1 MEIQDI
7 VRKIFGPGF
16 NELSDELAT
25 GVIGGAKSKVYN
37 FANPSSLSR
46 AECYIEAALAEDDAS
61 KIQEDQRPGR
71 IGPKLVKFDVAT
83 HHGLFIVSPDR
94 LSVNSQSNFS
104 TIKAN
109 TALYSGKWLYEVQLG
124 SKGVMQ
130 IGWGTAQCKF
140 SHESGVGDT
149 VTSFAYDGN
158 RVRKWNVTTYKYGEA
173 WLSGDII
180 GCALD
185 LDEGCV
191 SFYRNGRNLGV
202 AFENIPRG
210 AGIAY
215 FPTVSLAF
223 TENLMANFGS
233 TPLKYPVKG
242 YEAPQA
248 PPRNELKKVLLLLEW
263 LTRLLVQMKER
274 SRDTGF
280 RNFDESSTNVQQTS
294 KNNGV
299 MKRVS
304 IETYLLCLSR
314 LIIKYLGP
322 LLTSSHVTEALFIP
336 FIRRIKSSEKSQEQ
350 QNPQELML
358 CLDLMWM
365 FMEQE
370 EMKVCLENT
379 VVSLLSSFRHASLMI
394 SYPNQCDNLAPLIDL
409 CRHAKTRQHL
419 LQYVLFDRVR
429 FANFLHVKPLDEH
442 GLKEVVNK
450 IWWETDPPLIDDSL
464 DISKKS
470 YMDAC
475 NEIKNAISELEC
487 LQVELLVLLLDNN
500 DATNRTPSSR
510 TIFLTKFRRFLHENL
525 VSGRTPLPIT
535 VCCFHR
541 LLGAFKVLWLY
552 TEDTIFIPCRS
563 FYDGSLDYYGIDRL
577 GGVLSHLNKTY
588 KRDLIANLGSNHE
601 IIARM
606 EDGERRMAQESSS
619 ATAGVTA
626 SPNGTLMGEAGRAA
640 LNEIPT
646 LARLIS
652 MNSSGAPAAAT
663 AATVP
668 MILERLGYTS
678 SNNRRREEDTAR
690 RLARPGSAD
699 ERLSLLE
706 LLDGIILFYHAAAKK
721 QIAKIAGLRE
731 SMSEYIVALSE
742 ATRRLESINHNKK
755 SKDDEEA
762 INIERELI
770 RTIGVF
776 KKKLIEQSRHMAWV
790 RAAVYSEEK
799 QQQIAWLLRVV
810 TWTLAKSS
818 QEGSMFS
825 FVPEFYLEA
834 LSDLCLGLR
843 SHFHPTVPIEKIPDY
858 EALLIEVGQY
868 LCNHFLDPRIVNAN
882 SKDTLIL
889 TLAGFVS
896 NPLTLRGLERVS
908 EKSRLNF
915 VTNLLRPYENR
926 AWAQSNWVL
935 VRFWQGHGFAFRYET
950 SPHLSK
956 KIGPKMLQQDSIAQ
970 PIKPCPSIIY
980 QNHVKQVLLNNLSQT
995 IKFLNSLLNQLNWA
1009 FSEFIGMVQEI
1020 HNVSSRPERVFIE
1033 SRQLKIC
1040 ATCFDLAVSL
1050 LRVIE
1055 MIATIAPAIFNDP
1068 ARFSSENLLI
1078 RLCQLLCQILNRVSS
1093 QTSSFQHVVLL
1104 DIPDLETV
1112 DHFPILAAVIGILLA
1127 LLQQEITSKHAHE
1140 AKEVPRTTGT
1150 LLMEPSFQMS
1160 SLYFVLGEGTT
1171 KKPALKNIKTFT
1183 LLNYKED
1190 VSEADIVSVR
1200 DMIKHLE
1207 INRGLL
1213 PETRL
1218 ISDDDD
1224 TCTICYAYPIAVTF
1238 KPCNHRSCRGCIDRH
1253 VLNSRECFFCKTIII
1268 EIHDLEGQLL
1278 HDLTSSSSSSNSSE
1292 PSSGLPSAATP

>member
-394 SYPNQCDNLAPLIDL
+394 SYPNQCDNLVPLIDL

-419 LQYVLFDRVR
+419 LQ
-429 FANFLHVKPLDEH
+429 
-442 GLKEVVNK
+442 
-450 IWWETDPPLIDDSL
+450 
-464 DISKKS
+464 
-470 YMDAC
+470 
-475 NEIKNAISELEC
+475 
-487 LQVELLVLLLDNN
+487 
-500 DATNRTPSSR
+500 
-510 TIFLTKFRRFLHENL
+510 
-525 VSGRTPLPIT
+525 
-535 VCCFHR
+535 
-541 LLGAFKVLWLY
+541 
-552 TEDTIFIPCRS
+552 S

-606 EDGERRMAQESSS
+606 EEGERRMAQESSS

-626 SPNGTLMGEAGRAA
+626 SPNSTLMGEAGRAA

-652 MNSSGAPAAAT
+652 MNSSGAPSAAAT

-721 QIAKIAGLRE
+721 QIGKIAGLRE
-731 SMSEYIVALSE
+731 SMSEYIDALSE
-742 ATRRLESINHNKK
+742 ATRRLESINHNKT

-762 INIERELI
+762 INIERELT

-896 NPLTLRGLERVS
+896 NPLTLRGLERVP

-1068 ARFSSENLLI
+1068 AQFSSENLLI

-1140 AKEVPRTTGT
+1140 AKEAPRTTGT

-1171 KKPALKNIKTFT
+1171 KKPALKNIKTFS

>member
-419 LQYVLFDRVR
+419 LQ
-429 FANFLHVKPLDEH
+429 
-442 GLKEVVNK
+442 
-450 IWWETDPPLIDDSL
+450 
-464 DISKKS
+464 
-470 YMDAC
+470 
-475 NEIKNAISELEC
+475 
-487 LQVELLVLLLDNN
+487 
-500 DATNRTPSSR
+500 
-510 TIFLTKFRRFLHENL
+510 
-525 VSGRTPLPIT
+525 
-535 VCCFHR
+535 
-541 LLGAFKVLWLY
+541 
-552 TEDTIFIPCRS
+552 S